1 MFVPLFSLLTCLFIF
16 TDEHIIS
23 LHTIQNLIKKQKKSS
38 HLHLLLA
45 VTLILKHATFLRVSL
60 SPKSALTNAELNYQR
75 ANIDVTI
82 EQHLKACASEQSVG
96 QFVHFIMNTDI
107 VSS

>member
-1 MFVPLFSLLTCLFIF
+1 MSTSYHFIPF
-16 TDEHIIS
+16 KIS
-23 LHTIQNLIKKQKKSS
+23 SKNKKKSS
-38 HLHLLLA
+38 HLQGHLHLLLA

-60 SPKSALTNAELNYQR
+60 LPKSALTNAELNYQR

-82 EQHLKACASEQSVG
+82 EQHLKACASEQSVE

-107 VSS
+107 VSSWSSAHSP